1 MSKSEKKNLVWW
13 KTETGNH
20 VSGEIFI
27 VETVSVSEKQVMRRN
42 SIATSKR
49 FKPIVRQNFIK
60 VASCLANP
68 HIALLHFVLNSI
80 V

>member
-20 VSGEIFI
+20 VSVGIFI
-27 VETVSVSEKQVMRRN
+27 VGTVSVSEKCAEIQLRLQ
-42 SIATSKR
+42 KR
-49 FKPIVRQNFIK
+49 FEPIVRQNFIK